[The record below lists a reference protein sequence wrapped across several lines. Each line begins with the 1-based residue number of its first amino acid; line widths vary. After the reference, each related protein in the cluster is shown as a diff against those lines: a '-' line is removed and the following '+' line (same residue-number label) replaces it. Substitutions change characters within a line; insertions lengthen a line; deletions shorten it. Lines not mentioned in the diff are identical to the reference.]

1 MILKIQ
7 SPHLLILH
15 FLNQMTNIFKF
26 LEENKISYAVLK
38 GVHDENSLKE
48 EDVEFRK
55 DLDIVLYCNKE
66 DVFPFLKADYKF
78 KYLENN
84 SFLVVSDNL
93 RIDLYFKTLNVG
105 YYHFLKINLIAFK
118 SKQISETEYIIY
130 QILDPLL
137 KFSKYQKRH
146 EYRLRQYVKTGIS
159 DDVKKK
165 LRQIIGCKL
174 TKILLNKISKSDFSF
189 SISFIKKCK
198 FRMLFINGNFVKM
211 IKSKIF

>member
-1 MILKIQ
+1 MILRIQ
-7 SPHLLILH
+7 SPHFLILH

-26 LEENKISYAVLK
+26 LEEKKIAYAVLK
-38 GVHDENSLKE
+38 GAYDEESLKKE
-48 EDVEFRK
+48 NVEFRK
-55 DLDIVLYCNKE
+55 DLDIVLDCNKE
-66 DVFPFLKADYKF
+66 DIFPIIKADYNF

-84 SFLVVSDNL
+84 SFLAVSNNL

-105 YYHFLKINLIAFK
+105 YYHFLKVSPLSFK
-118 SKQISETEYIIY
+118 SKEVSETEYIIY

-146 EYRLRQYVKTGIS
+146 EYRLRQYVNTGVS
-159 DDVKKK
+159 DDVKNK

-174 TKILLNKISKSDFSF
+174 TKILLNKISNFEFSF
-189 SISFIKKCK
+189 SSSFIKKCK

-211 IKSKIF
+211 IKSRIF

>member
-1 MILKIQ
+1 MILRIQ
-7 SPHLLILH
+7 SPNLLILH

-26 LEENKISYAVLK
+26 LEENKIAYAVLK

-48 EDVEFRK
+48 EDVGFRK
-55 DLDIVLYCNKE
+55 DLDIVLDCNKE
-66 DVFPFLKADYKF
+66 DVFPFLKADHNF

-84 SFLVVSDNL
+84 SFLAVSDNL
-93 RIDLYFKTLNVG
+93 RLDLYFKTLNVG

-118 SKQISETEYIIY
+118 SKQISEKEYIIY

-146 EYRLRQYVKTGIS
+146 EYRLRQYVNAGIS
-159 DDVKKK
+159 DDVKKM
-165 LRQIIGCKL
+165 LRQIIGCTL
-174 TKILLNKISKSDFSF
+174 TKILLNKISKSEFSF
-189 SISFIKKCK
+189 SSSFIKKCK

-211 IKSKIF
+211 IKSRIF